1 MLSHTVTPALANAL
15 IGGWRVHRV
24 VRDFI
29 GSASCVFAGEAL
41 LTESDFSEEG
51 EIRIGDR
58 VMPANRTYRLERQAG
73 SVLVFRGDEVF
84 IRLDDRP
91 SQVVR
96 HQCGVDSY
104 IGRLIFR
111 GLDEWIEAWRVK
123 GPRKNYASISRF
135 HRLIQ
140 RA

>member
-1 MLSHTVTPALANAL
+1 MLSHTVTPVLANAL
-15 IGGWRVHRV
+15 IGRWQVHRV
-24 VRDFI
+24 VRGFI

-41 LTESDFSEEG
+41 LTESGFSEEG
-51 EIRIGDR
+51 EMRLGDR
-58 VMPANRTYRLERQAG
+58 AMPASRAYRLERQDG

-84 IRLDDRP
+84 IRLDERP
-91 SQVVR
+91 SQIMH
-96 HQCGVDSY
+96 HQCGDDSY

-111 GLDEWIEAWRVK
+111 GFDEWIEAWRVK